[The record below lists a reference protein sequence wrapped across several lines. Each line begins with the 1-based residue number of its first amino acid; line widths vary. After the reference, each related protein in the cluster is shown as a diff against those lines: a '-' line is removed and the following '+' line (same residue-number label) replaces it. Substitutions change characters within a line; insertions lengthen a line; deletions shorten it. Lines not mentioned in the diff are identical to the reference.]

1 MDYADFLKKIDDFIR
16 KYYLNKIIRGLIWLC
31 AIFLAAF
38 LIVIT
43 AEYHSYFN
51 PLTKTILFYLFIISQ
66 FALAWF
72 LVGKYLLKY
81 LKLGAFINHEQAS
94 IIIGNHFPDVK
105 DKLLN
110 TLQLQKVLIDK
121 PEHEALILASINQRV
136 KQLQPIPFLSAIKI
150 SENKKYLRYAIVP
163 AMVMLVLAFTTPA
176 IITDGTS
183 RIIKHNQRFVK
194 KAPFNFEILNKNL
207 SGVQGE
213 DFQLKIKLSGTQIPQ
228 EVYIEDGVNS
238 FRLTQ
243 ENIIHFN
250 HTFKNLQEDV
260 SFRFK
265 AGEFYSETYTLKI
278 SKKPSILGV
287 KLFLTYPAYL
297 KKKNEILEN
306 PGDISLP
313 EGTVVKWL
321 INAEHTTALTF
332 NYLQNNI
339 QLKPNTSNQFSYQL
353 KLTKSALYSLKPQN
367 KWVIQDALNYQ
378 IEVLP
383 DAFPQIEATE
393 KADSLNS
400 QVLYFIGKA
409 SDDYGLNSLNF
420 HYKITSSNDKGRL
433 GKEFKAPVKL
443 DKGSLQSS
451 FFYFWPI
458 SNTGIKAGEEISYYF
473 EVSDNDGLNGPKS
486 SRTSVKTYRLLSK
499 NELIEKVE
507 ESTQNVKQK
516 ISDAIKQAQKIQD
529 EARKLNQE
537 LLNAKSMD
545 YTQQKQAQELLDKQ
559 QKLEELLK
567 EISKENQKNLL
578 ERNQLDNNKELL
590 EKQKQIQELFDNVLD
605 EKTKSLLKEI
615 QKMLEQKL
623 SDVPNQELKQVQSD
637 QKSLKKELDRILE
650 LYKQLEVEQKINQ
663 AIDKL
668 EDLAKKQEGNINK
681 PNLNQ
686 QKEIKKEFNT
696 LKEDLKEI
704 AEKNQL
710 LEQPENFDQQKEQQ
724 QAIEKQL
731 QLAEENLAQNRKQ
744 KANEAQKDAA
754 SEMQEM
760 ANNLKEMQSEDD
772 AEQSQVDAQALRQI
786 LQNLLKSSF
795 DQEKLMLDLKN
806 TNINDPRFNEIG
818 QRQRNIK
825 DNLKIV
831 EDSLYSLS
839 KRVPQISATVNKEIS
854 QINQQIAEA
863 LQNLTERKIAEVNR
877 NQQYALT
884 AINNLSLM
892 LSEALEQ
899 LQNAMKN
906 AKSGGKGK
914 PKPGMSQL
922 SKMQQEL
929 NKNMQKAKEQMQQ
942 QGIPQGQKGN
952 KQMSQQFSEMAQ
964 QQQMI
969 RQALQE
975 LNQQLN
981 KDGKG
986 KLGNLEKIMQDME
999 QTETD
1004 LVNKRITQEAI
1015 NRQQEIQTR
1024 LLEAEKAEREREQ
1037 DTQKESKAGKQF
1049 APNYNLVLK
1058 EYEKIKENEA
1068 EMLKTVSPALNNFYK
1083 SKISDYFKKLNKRK

>member
-16 KYYLNKIIRGLIWLC
+16 KYYLNKIIRGMIWLC
-31 AIFLAAF
+31 AIFLAVF
-38 LIVIT
+38 LLVIT
-43 AEYHSYFN
+43 AEYYSYFN
-51 PLTKTILFYLFIISQ
+51 PLTKTILFYLFLISQ
-66 FALAWF
+66 LTLAWF

-110 TLQLQKVLIDK
+110 TLQLQKVLSTN

-136 KQLQPIPFLSAIKI
+136 QQLQPIPFVSAIKI

-176 IITDGTS
+176 IITDGTT
-183 RIIKHNQRFVK
+183 RIIKHNQRFIK
-194 KAPFNFEILNKNL
+194 KAPFGFEILNKNL

-213 DFQLKIKLSGTQIPQ
+213 DFQLQIKLSGTEIPQ
-228 EVYIEDGVNS
+228 EVYIEDGFNS
-238 FRLTQ
+238 FKLTQ
-243 ENIIHFN
+243 KDIIHFN

-265 AGEFYSETYTLKI
+265 AGEFYSDTYTLKI
-278 SKKPSILGV
+278 SKKPSITDI
-287 KLFLTYPAYL
+287 KLSLTYPAYL
-297 KKKNEILEN
+297 KKQNEVLEN
-306 PGDISLP
+306 PGDMSLP

-321 INAEHTTALTF
+321 IGAENTTTLNF
-332 NYLQNNI
+332 LYLKNNI
-339 QLKPNTSNQFSYQL
+339 RLTPQKENQFSYQL

-367 KWVIQDALNYQ
+367 NWVIQDALNYH

-393 KADSLNS
+393 KPDSLNS

-409 SDDYGLNSLNF
+409 SDDYGLNSLSF
-420 HYKITSSNDKGRL
+420 HYKITASNDKSRL
-433 GKEFKAPVKL
+433 GKQFKAPIKL
-443 DKGSLQSS
+443 QKGSLESS

-473 EVSDNDGLNGPKS
+473 EVADNDGINGPKT
-486 SRTSVKTYRLLSK
+486 SRTSLKTYRLLSK
-499 NELIEKVE
+499 TELIEKVE
-507 ESTQNVKQK
+507 EGTQNVKQK

-529 EARKLNQE
+529 EAKKLNQD
-537 LLNAKSMD
+537 LLNSKGID
-545 YTQQKQAQELLDKQ
+545 YQQQKQAQELLDKQ
-559 QKLEELLK
+559 QRLEELLK

-590 EKQKQIQELFDNVLD
+590 EKQKQIQNLFDNVLD

-615 QKMLEQKL
+615 QKMLEKQL
-623 SDVPNQELKQVQSD
+623 NEIPNQELKQLQSD
-637 QKSLKKELDRILE
+637 EKSLKKELDRILE

-663 AIDKL
+663 AIDQL
-668 EDLAKKQEGNINK
+668 EELAKKQNENVNK
-681 PNLNQ
+681 PDLNQ
-686 QKEIKKEFNT
+686 QKDIKKDFNT
-696 LKEDLKEI
+696 LKENLKEI

-724 QAIEKQL
+724 QAIEKKL
-731 QLAEENLAQNRKQ
+731 QEAEEQLTQNRKQ
-744 KANEAQKDAA
+744 KANEAQKEAA

-760 ANNLKEMQSEDD
+760 ANKLKEMQNE
-772 AEQSQVDAQALRQI
+772 EETEENQVDAQALRQI
-786 LQNLLKSSF
+786 LQNLLKTSF
-795 DQEKLMLDLKN
+795 DQEKLMLDIKN

-818 QRQRNIK
+818 QKQRNIK
-825 DNLKIV
+825 DNLKLV

-839 KRVPQISATVNKEIS
+839 KRVPQISATVNKEVT
-854 QINQQIAEA
+854 QINQQIADA

-892 LSEALEQ
+892 LSEALQQ

-986 KLGNLEKIMQDME
+986 KLGNLEKIMKDME

-1015 NRQQEIQTR
+1015 NRQQDIQTR